1 MKIGITGSEKAV
13 REWQSRQD
21 APSSFACLQDT
32 KEHHDCHVL
41 IDLDFDHHPE
51 RLKEYASN
59 SNTLFLLNAVSC
71 TLEKAFASCQMAYS
85 GQRMIGI
92 NAWPICLERPELEAS
107 NPLSVQVESEELEA
121 CGFSSIRYCDSRVG
135 LITPRIISMIINEAY
150 YTVQEGTA
158 EPDAID
164 TAMKLG
170 TNYPKGPFEWLS
182 VWGLDR
188 VYNLLN
194 ALYEDSHEER
204 YKVAAKLKQDWLRK
218 RIQ

>member
-1 MKIGITGSEKAV
+1 MKIGIIGSEKAV

-32 KEHHDCHVL
+32 KEHRDCHVL
-41 IDLDFDHHPE
+41 IDLDFDQHPE
-51 RLKEYASN
+51 RLREYANN
-59 SNTLFLLNAVSC
+59 STTLFLLNAVSC
-71 TLEKAFASCQMAYS
+71 TVEQAFALCQMTYS

-92 NAWPICLERPELEAS
+92 NAWPICLDRPELEAS
-107 NPLSVQVESEELEA
+107 NPFSIHVETHELEA
-121 CGFSSIRYCDSRVG
+121 CGFASVRFCDSRVG
-135 LITPRIISMIINEAY
+135 LITPRIIGMIINEAY

-158 EPDAID
+158 EPEAID

-182 VWGLDR
+182 VWGIDR
-188 VYNLLN
+188 VYNLLT
-194 ALYEDSHEER
+194 ALYEDSREER

-218 RIQ
+218 QIQ

>member
-32 KEHHDCHVL
+32 KEHRDCHVL
-41 IDLDFDHHPE
+41 IDLDFDQHPE
-51 RLKEYASN
+51 RLREYASN
-59 SNTLFLLNAVSC
+59 ASTLFLLNAVES
-71 TLEKAFASCQMAYS
+71 TLEQAFASCQMVYS

-107 NPLSVQVESEELEA
+107 NPFSVQIEPNELQA
-121 CGFSSIRYCDSRVG
+121 CGFASVRNCDSRVG

-170 TNYPKGPFEWLS
+170 TNYPKGPFEWLN
-182 VWGLDR
+182 VWGIDR
-188 VYNLLN
+188 VYHLLN
-194 ALYEDSHEER
+194 TLYEDSREER
-204 YKVAAKLKQDWLRK
+204 YKVAARLKQDWLK
-218 RIQ
+218 LQIL

>member
-32 KEHHDCHVL
+32 KEHRDCHVL
-41 IDLDFDHHPE
+41 IDLDFDQHPE
-51 RLKEYASN
+51 RLREYASN
-59 SNTLFLLNAVSC
+59 ASTLFLLNAVES
-71 TLEKAFASCQMAYS
+71 TLEQAFASCQMVYS

-107 NPLSVQVESEELEA
+107 NPFSVQIEPNELQA
-121 CGFSSIRYCDSRVG
+121 CGFASVRYCDSRVG

-170 TNYPKGPFEWLS
+170 TNYPKGPFEWLNA
-182 VWGLDR
+182 WGIDR
-188 VYNLLN
+188 VYHLLN
-194 ALYEDSHEER
+194 ALYEDSREER
-204 YKVAAKLKQDWLRK
+204 YKVAARLKQDWLK
-218 RIQ
+218 QQIQ